1 MSAPAFIFR
10 VMFATVTVI
19 AVGAVSVV
27 GFIMVVEPF
36 SQAPLGPPASLGWG
50 DPGGTTVL
58 FTAFGMLALLLVL
71 IVWFV
76 GAPIR
81 RDRRQEVRRR

>member
-10 VMFATVTVI
+10 VMFATVTAI
-19 AVGAVSVV
+19 AVGAVAVV
-27 GFIMVVEPF
+27 GFLMVVEPF

-50 DPGGTTVL
+50 DPGGTTTL
-58 FTAFGMLALLLVL
+58 FTVLGLLALMLVL
-71 IVWFV
+71 IVWFI
-76 GAPIR
+76 GSPIR

>member
-10 VMFATVTVI
+10 VVMATVTAI
-19 AVGAVSVV
+19 ALGAISVV
-27 GFIMVVEPF
+27 AYIAVVEPF
-36 SQAPLGPPASLGWG
+36 AQAPLGPPASLGWG
-50 DPGGTTVL
+50 DPGGTAVKY
-58 FTAFGMLALLLVL
+58 AMLGLLSLMIVL

-76 GAPIR
+76 SSPIR